1 MKKLKNNF
9 TVKVVVSLLIISIII
24 GLLTF
29 LFYKPDLSL
38 YLDDFINKVSNTK
51 QNVFLLNL
59 SVLALIFIASI
70 IIVGV
75 PLMYMYLFYEGF
87 SIGFTIGVF
96 IYLKGIKGIMF
107 YLLFLFV
114 SKLIYIVLILYFIVV
129 STRFSKSLIYY
140 LVKRRKDELYNSI
153 ILHFYRFL
161 IVIII
166 SLINSTLIY
175 FFANKVLVLSL
186 SLIK

>member
-9 TVKVVVSLLIISIII
+9 IVKVVVSLFIISVII

-29 LFYKPDLSL
+29 LFYRPDLSL
-38 YLDDFINKVSNTK
+38 YFDEFIKEVSNSN

-59 SVLALIFIASI
+59 GVLSLIFMASI
-70 IIVGV
+70 IIIGV
-75 PLMYMYLFYEGF
+75 PVAYLYIFYEGF

-96 IYLKGIKGIMF
+96 VLTKGIKGLLF
-107 YLLFLFV
+107 YLIFLFI
-114 SKLIYIVLILYFIVV
+114 SKLIYIMIVLYFIIV
-129 STRFSKSLIYY
+129 STRFSKNLIYY
-140 LVKRRKDELYNSI
+140 LIKKKRDDLFNSI

-175 FFANKVLVLSL
+175 FFANKVLVLVL
-186 SLIK
+186 NLIR